1 VAKKPAKKPAA
12 KKPAATPAKVGRPR
26 KADTTRDVA
35 PTGAARIRTIDTELL
50 ELASVDDDG
59 SIGVK
64 MRFASLQVQ
73 RWTLLS
79 ADPALNFREQ
89 GEASREAARWTN
101 EFRQLSQRQADDLI
115 RQLAE
120 RMREQESAAD
130 HLEKL

>member
-1 VAKKPAKKPAA
+1 MAQAKTVKEMK
-12 KKPAATPAKVGRPR
+12 KVGRPR
-26 KADTTRDVA
+26 KADTTRDVQPA
-35 PTGAARIRTIDTELL
+35 GAKRIQAIDAELL
-50 ELASVDDDG
+50 ALASADDDG
-59 SIGVK
+59 SIAVK

-79 ADPALNFREQ
+79 ADAALNFREQ

-115 RQLAE
+115 RQLDE

>member
-1 VAKKPAKKPAA
+1 VASKKTGKKV
-12 KKPAATPAKVGRPR
+12 AKVGRPR
-26 KADTTRDVA
+26 KADTTRGVKPA
-35 PTGAARIRTIDTELL
+35 SAKRIAVIDKELL
-50 ELASVDDDG
+50 ELAGSNDDG
-59 SIGVK
+59 SIGTK

-89 GEASREAARWTN
+89 GEASREAARWTH

-115 RQLAE
+115 RQLDA
-120 RMREQESAAD
+120 RWREQEAAAD